1 MSGVSSSSTAGERDV
16 AARPHAD
23 KTVTMSLATETVA
36 ISKRVRRTL
45 VRASR
50 STSIRNQAVTAD
62 LNHEGVV
69 VERVAV
75 GRIIDAVPPVRQ
87 EGDVT
92 IIPVVEE
99 EVVVTRRLILKE
111 EVHLRR
117 VSTTVAHVE
126 VVTLRQQVVS
136 VSRTPLDD

>member
-1 MSGVSSSSTAGERDV
+1 MSGFSASITPGEPVADV
-16 AARPHAD
+16 EPDAD
-23 KTVTMSLATETVA
+23 EKVAMLLATEKVA
-36 ISKRVRRTL
+36 ITKRIRRTL

-62 LNHEGVV
+62 LKHEHVV
-69 VERVAV
+69 VERIAV
-75 GRIIDAVPPVRQ
+75 GRVVDAVPPVRQ

-92 IIPVVEE
+92 IISVVEE

-117 VSTTVAHVE
+117 VYTTTPHAEIVS
-126 VVTLRQQVVS
+126 LRQQVVS
-136 VSRTPLDD
+136 VSRTPLD